1 MKGPAQ
7 KYIALIILLALV
19 GVFYYMYLLKPQ
31 IEKVKDLNNKINEA
45 NIKLEELTNIKRN
58 EAKIRELIDEN
69 NKDLELLRSVL
80 PLGEDLPRL
89 LTQIEQVE
97 KEEGIKFDNINFV
110 GGAQAQAGGI
120 QSARLMTRE
129 DHYEMKVT
137 FSVTTT
143 YEKFMKLLNRLENFP
158 RILVIRKI
166 SVSSP
171 RMMTKETEKN
181 QTYNFEVYFMSAK
194 EP

>member
-1 MKGPAQ
+1 MKGAAQ
-7 KYIALIILLALV
+7 KYIVLIILLVLM

-31 IEKVKDLNNKINEA
+31 IEKVKELNNKINEA
-45 NIKLEELTNIKRN
+45 NIKLEELTNIKKN

-69 NKDLELLRSVL
+69 YKDLELLRGVL

-89 LTQIEQVE
+89 LTQIQQVE

-110 GGAQAQAGGI
+110 GGAQTQAGGI
-120 QSARLMTRE
+120 QSTRLMTRE
-129 DHYEMKVT
+129 DYYEMKVT

-143 YEKFMKLLNRLENFP
+143 YDKFMKLLTRLENFP

-171 RMMTKETEKN
+171 RIMTKEVEAL
-181 QTYNFEVYFMSAK
+181 QTYNFEAYFMSAK

>member
-7 KYIALIILLALV
+7 KYVALIILLALV
-19 GVFYYMYLLKPQ
+19 GAFYYMYLLKPQ

-58 EAKIRELIDEN
+58 EAKIRELIEEN
-69 NKDLELLRSVL
+69 NRDLELLRSVL
-80 PLGEDLPRL
+80 PLGEDLSRL
-89 LTQIEQVE
+89 LAQIEQVE

-110 GGAQAQAGGI
+110 GGAQPQRGTM
-120 QSARLMTRE
+120 QSARLMTRA
-129 DHYEMKVT
+129 DYYEMKVT

-158 RILVIRKI
+158 RLLVIRKI

-171 RMMTKETEKN
+171 RMMTRETEKN